1 MDEKTWN
8 NIIASFPE
16 PHILQTWQWA
26 QVKSEV
32 GWKPIYKTW
41 GNEGEPDAAALI
53 LQRTVSLGGFAAR
66 LRVLYI
72 PKGPLLRDWNDA
84 NLRKQVL
91 DDLDRITREMGAI
104 FIKMD
109 PNVPLG
115 TGIPG
120 QENERENPIG
130 TAVLGELETRGWRLS
145 EEQIQ
150 FRNTVLID
158 LSLSEDELLARMKQK
173 TRYNLRL
180 ASRKGVKV
188 RVGSRNDLGM
198 LYRMYAETSL
208 RDGFVIRDEGY
219 YHNVWQTFLNADM
232 LEPLIAEVDDEPVA
246 AVMIFRFAGKAY
258 YMHGMSTEFHR
269 EKMPNYVL
277 QWEAIRHSRAAGCS
291 VYDMWGAPEIFNEND
306 PMWGVFRFKAGLG
319 GNVLR
324 TIGAYD
330 LPVKPVYYK
339 LYTQI
344 LPRFLKVLRQR
355 GNMETRQALNS

>member
-109 PNVPLG
+109 PDVPLG

-219 YHNVWQTFLNADM
+219 YHNGNF
-232 LEPLIAEVDDEPVA
+232 
-246 AVMIFRFAGKAY
+246 
-258 YMHGMSTEFHR
+258 
-269 EKMPNYVL
+269 
-277 QWEAIRHSRAAGCS
+277 
-291 VYDMWGAPEIFNEND
+291 PEC
-306 PMWGVFRFKAGLG
+306 
-319 GNVLR
+319 
-324 TIGAYD
+324 
-330 LPVKPVYYK
+330 
-339 LYTQI
+339 
-344 LPRFLKVLRQR
+344 
-355 GNMETRQALNS
+355 

>member
-109 PNVPLG
+109 PDVPLG

-130 TAVLGELETRGWRLS
+130 TAVLGELVAGMIIS
-145 EEQIQ
+145 V
-150 FRNTVLID
+150 NTCPYSA
-158 LSLSEDELLARMKQK
+158 SL
-173 TRYNLRL
+173 
-180 ASRKGVKV
+180 
-188 RVGSRNDLGM
+188 
-198 LYRMYAETSL
+198 
-208 RDGFVIRDEGY
+208 
-219 YHNVWQTFLNADM
+219 H
-232 LEPLIAEVDDEPVA
+232 P
-246 AVMIFRFAGKAY
+246 AGK
-258 YMHGMSTEFHR
+258 GILI
-269 EKMPNYVL
+269 VL
-277 QWEAIRHSRAAGCS
+277 PLPSP
-291 VYDMWGAPEIFNEND
+291 AP
-306 PMWGVFRFKAGLG
+306 VSL
-319 GNVLR
+319 V
-324 TIGAYD
+324 
-330 LPVKPVYYK
+330 LPVP
-339 LYTQI
+339 
-344 LPRFLKVLRQR
+344 
-355 GNMETRQALNS
+355 G